1 MQERLN
7 RRKIEKNYLKA
18 RFGKRCTEMVN
29 LQLFYQEERRQ
40 KLAVLGKEKED
51 GPKNPQ
57 DRKWILMAYYKQL
70 WVSTVAQC

>member
-1 MQERLN
+1 MKDRKKIFKSQVWEKMN
-7 RRKIEKNYLKA
+7 RNGKSVAILSRREKKKISSV
-18 RFGKRCTEMVN
+18 R
-29 LQLFYQEERRQ
+29 
-40 KLAVLGKEKED
+40 KEKED